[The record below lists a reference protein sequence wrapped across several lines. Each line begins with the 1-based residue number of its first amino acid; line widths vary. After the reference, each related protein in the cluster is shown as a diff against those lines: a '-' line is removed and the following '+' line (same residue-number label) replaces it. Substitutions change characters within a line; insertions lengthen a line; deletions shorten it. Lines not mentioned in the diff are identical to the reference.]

1 MEKPRGKETEVARG
15 RKENGK
21 KRGKKAGRSN
31 WRNNAS
37 KDMVELSK
45 GGREETWPREIVRS
59 TILFRRAGST
69 KLAKRE
75 ERNRRK
81 SCLARGGAPEPETRR
96 TLSSIRNPLLLL
108 FAEKEIQNPGQ
119 INFSLALLFSS
130 SRLGKLGVVT
140 RVCDAVGLK

>member
-21 KRGKKAGRSN
+21 KRGKKGREKP

>member
-1 MEKPRGKETEVARG
+1 MVKREGKRQGEAVEEQRVEGYG
-15 RKENGK
+15 RV
-21 KRGKKAGRSN
+21 
-31 WRNNAS
+31 
-37 KDMVELSK
+37 VEGGK
-45 GGREETWPREIVRS
+45 GGDVAARNRS

-108 FAEKEIQNPGQ
+108 FAEKKIQNPGQ

>member
-21 KRGKKAGRSN
+21 KRGKKAGRSRGGTTRRRI
-31 WRNNAS
+31 W
-37 KDMVELSK
+37 SK

>member
-1 MEKPRGKETEVARG
+1 MVKREGKRQGEAVEEQRVEGYG
-15 RKENGK
+15 RV
-21 KRGKKAGRSN
+21 
-31 WRNNAS
+31 
-37 KDMVELSK
+37 VEGGK
-45 GGREETWPREIVRS
+45 GGDVAARNRS

-119 INFSLALLFSS
+119 INFSRSLFFFLPRAWENSVS
-130 SRLGKLGVVT
+130 
-140 RVCDAVGLK
+140 